1 MHDVV
6 YDLGVGSIG
15 CIRVI
20 AGSISFGSHVAC
32 YDLSA
37 MLLRFLPF
45 HYSFLVLSLLG
56 GWSGTDG
63 KNGPGLPIDEAMS
76 FGTVP
81 SWRYCMAWRFM
92 TT

>member
-45 HYSFLVLSLLG
+45 HYFFLILSLLG
-56 GWSGTDG
+56 GWWERTAKMGQVF
-63 KNGPGLPIDEAMS
+63 P
-76 FGTVP
+76 
-81 SWRYCMAWRFM
+81 
-92 TT
+92 